1 MVRRWVFNPAE
12 ENMRKLQISA
22 ILIGALL
29 VAPFEAAFAQT
40 QVAYAKDSSA
50 RYVTS
55 PRYVIFFDRNAGQ
68 LSSVADETVRL
79 AAADPDRPAGFL
91 RVVGRADYATTV
103 KYELMRHGVPTHA
116 IVVTPAVGTMPEGT
130 SEPSTVEIQ
139 Y

>member
-12 ENMRKLQISA
+12 ENMRKLQIGA
-22 ILIGALL
+22 ILIGGLL
-29 VAPFEAAFAQT
+29 MAPFEAAFAQT
-40 QVAYAKDSSA
+40 QMAYAKASSA
-50 RYVTS
+50 
-55 PRYVIFFDRNAGQ
+55 RYVIFFDKNAGQ
-68 LSSVADETVRL
+68 LSSVADETVRT

-116 IVVTPAVGTMPEGT
+116 IVVTPAVDTMTEDT
-130 SEPSTVEIQ
+130 REPSPVEIQ